1 MENEVKRN
9 LTCII
14 CPMGCQLEI
23 TGQGANMK
31 VTGNTCKRGE
41 EYAKKELISPVRTLT
56 CTVAVEGG
64 ERPLVSAKTAG
75 EIPKA
80 DLLRSMQ
87 YVRRLTVKAPV
98 KQGDIL
104 VRDFMKSGVNLVA
117 CESVG
122 N

>member
-23 TGQGANMK
+23 SGQGASMK

-41 EYAKKELISPVRTLT
+41 EYAKKELTCPVRTLT

-87 YVRRLTVKAPV
+87 FVRRLTVKAPV
-98 KQGDIL
+98 KQGDIII
-104 VRDFMKSGVNLVA
+104 RDFMQSGVNLVA

-122 N
+122 K